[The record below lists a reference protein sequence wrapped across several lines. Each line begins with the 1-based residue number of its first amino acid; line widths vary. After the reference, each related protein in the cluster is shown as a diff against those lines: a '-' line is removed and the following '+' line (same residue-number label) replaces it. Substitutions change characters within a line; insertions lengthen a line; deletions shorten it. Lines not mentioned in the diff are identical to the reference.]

1 MCFEQELLPFWG
13 ENSKANWVVCWK
25 IYAVIQE
32 FYMTAG
38 RSGRAKYQLCTQ
50 LWKVSQDNF
59 NRTSIDIVFL
69 VCSSSLPAPPRE
81 KPVVSWFVKGYKH
94 KCRRS
99 YFIQDLDLLVFEA
112 RFSSEID
119 IIFKLYS
126 NYKTCSIK
134 HKLVL
139 LIESNLLNPF
149 GIVRYPHKNIRT
161 VSEKVRFLVF

>member
-1 MCFEQELLPFWG
+1 MSSQ
-13 ENSKANWVVCWK
+13 
-25 IYAVIQE
+25 
-32 FYMTAG
+32 
-38 RSGRAKYQLCTQ
+38 KYVNFKLCQLVLSICRRDPTQ

-69 VCSSSLPAPPRE
+69 VCSSPPPPLPRE

-119 IIFKLYS
+119 VIFKLYS
-126 NYKTCSIK
+126 NYKTCSIQ

-149 GIVRYPHKNIRT
+149 GIMRYPHKNIWP
-161 VSEKVRFLVF
+161 VPKKVRFLVFQFRGKTQFWDCFPFLNLQNLFNIS